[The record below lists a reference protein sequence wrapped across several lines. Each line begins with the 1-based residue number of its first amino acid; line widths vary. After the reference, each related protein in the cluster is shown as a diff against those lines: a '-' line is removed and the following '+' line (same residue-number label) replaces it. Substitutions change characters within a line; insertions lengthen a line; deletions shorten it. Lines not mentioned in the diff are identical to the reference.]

1 MSSTGSRRRPVN
13 QPVPCRTDLD
23 LADAQLAGDRRVGL
37 PASARMLYA
46 VVHANGTLARGLGA
60 ASATRLAPGMY
71 QVVFDQDVSYAGYVG
86 TIGLAGSAGLAPPG
100 GISVVGRTGIP
111 NGVFVRTFATDG
123 SVLDRPFHLAV
134 LA

>member
-1 MSSTGSRRRPVN
+1 MSSTGSRRRPAT
-13 QPVPCRTDLD
+13 QPVPGRDD
-23 LADAQLAGDRRVGL
+23 VALADAQLVSYRQTGM

-46 VVHANGTLARGLGA
+46 VVHANGILVRGLGA

-71 QVVFDQDVSYAGYVG
+71 QVVFDQDVSRAGYVG

-111 NGVFVRTFATDG
+111 NGVFVKTFAIDG
-123 SVLDRPFHLAV
+123 SVSDRPFHLAV